1 MWTVLFGVYAAL
13 AQLFANSEN
22 VRPAYHWLTPEC
34 QQYVSDNLW
43 QIRYVPPGEAE
54 DPRYRRALAYVS
66 ARTVYVGDEFLA
78 APVDFQA
85 FVLVHEAAH
94 GHDWRLHGQYVR
106 GEDAATD
113 KAWGCYKLKLY
124 GWPLRN

>member
-13 AQLFANSEN
+13 AQLFTNSEN
-22 VRPAYHWLTPEC
+22 VLPAYHWLTPEC
-34 QQYVSDNLW
+34 QQYVSDNIW

-54 DPRYRRALAYVS
+54 DPRYRHALAYVS
-66 ARTVYVGDEFLA
+66 ARTVYVGDDFLA
-78 APVDFQA
+78 VPVEFQA

-94 GHDWRLHGQYVR
+94 AEDWRLHEQYVR
-106 GEDAATD
+106 GEEAATD
-113 KAWGCYKLKLY
+113 KSWGCYHLKLY

>member
-1 MWTVLFGVYAAL
+1 MFTVLFGIFTVL
-13 AQLFANSEN
+13 SQLFANAPEA
-22 VRPAYHWLTPEC
+22 RPAYDWLAPAC
-34 QQYVSDNLW
+34 QTYISDNIW

-54 DPRYRRALAYVS
+54 DPRYRHALAYVS

-78 APVDFQA
+78 VPVDFQA

-94 GHDWRLHGQYVR
+94 GHDWKLYNRYILSESQADYV
-106 GEDAATD
+106 
-113 KAWGCYKLKLY
+113 AWGCYHLTLY